1 MTVMPQL
8 NDRDPGA
15 SSRASLVLRC
25 PRCATTLGLISEG
38 SPLFETGVPC
48 LNCSFV
54 LEHDR
59 GIWLALPPERL
70 RHFNRFLTEY
80 QIVRATEGRGST
92 DASFYLSLPYRDTT
106 GRNEAQWEVR
116 AKTYRYIESKIL
128 SIINPLRQR
137 LDILDLGAGNGWLSY
152 RLASLGHRPVA
163 VDLLVNNT
171 DGLGAAS
178 HYLQKLRA
186 LFPRFQAELSHLPF
200 ENSQFDCA
208 IFNASFHYSEN
219 YAETL
224 AETLRCLRPGG
235 TVIIADTPWYA
246 NDESGRQMLRERRI
260 NFQQQYGFP
269 SDGIGSLEYLTDQRL
284 HDLESLFGIRWQV
297 FRPNYGLRWALRPV
311 IAKINGRREPSS
323 FRVYVAKVETS

>member
-1 MTVMPQL
+1 MNALPHLDDWDSVE
-8 NDRDPGA
+8 
-15 SSRASLVLRC
+15 SSRTSLVLRC
-25 PRCATTLGLISEG
+25 PRCATTLGPISEG
-38 SPLFETGVPC
+38 SPLFETGVLC
-48 LNCSFV
+48 LNCAFV
-54 LEHDR
+54 IEHDR

-70 RHFNRFLTEY
+70 RHYNRFLTEY

-92 DASFYLSLPYRDTT
+92 DAGFYLSLPYRDTT
-106 GRNEAQWEVR
+106 GRNHAQWEIR
-116 AKTYRYIESKIL
+116 ARTYRCIESNIL
-128 SIINPLRQR
+128 TSLNPLRAR

-152 RLASLGHRPVA
+152 RLAQLGHRPVA
-163 VDLLVNNT
+163 VDLLVNNS

-178 HYLQKLRA
+178 HYLQKLRT
-186 LFPRFQAELSHLPF
+186 LFPRFQSELNRLPF

-235 TVIIADTPWYA
+235 SVIIADTPWYA

-269 SDGIGSLEYLTDQRL
+269 SDSIASLEYLTDQRL

-297 FRPNYGLRWALRPV
+297 YRPNYGLRWALRPV
-311 IAKINGRREPSS
+311 IAKLNGRREPSS
-323 FRVYVAKVETS
+323 FRVYVAKVEKP